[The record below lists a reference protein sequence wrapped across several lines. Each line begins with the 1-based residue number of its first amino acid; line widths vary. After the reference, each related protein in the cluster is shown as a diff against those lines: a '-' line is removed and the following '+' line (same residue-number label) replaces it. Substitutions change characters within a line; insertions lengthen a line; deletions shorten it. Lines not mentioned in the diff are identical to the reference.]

1 MRKSAKHDPEI
12 QRRLQSARE
21 YMDDCYRLPLQL
33 EHVAQQAFL
42 SPYHFL
48 RLFHGAFHCT
58 PHQYLTARRIAAA
71 KQLLKASELS
81 VTEVC
86 FEVGFQSLGSFSTL
100 FHKQVG
106 ESPSLYRAR
115 RTFRISVPALFPGA
129 PIPACFLVMFA
140 SRPARV

>member
-1 MRKSAKHDPEI
+1 MRKSTPPDPEI
-12 QRRLQSARE
+12 QRRLRLARE

-33 EHVAQQAFL
+33 EHVAQQAFF

-58 PHQYLTARRIAAA
+58 PHQYLTARRIEAA
-71 KQLLKASELS
+71 KQLLKASALS

-100 FHKQVG
+100 FHKQTG

-115 RTFRISVPALFPGA
+115 RTFQISIPALFPGT
-129 PIPACFLVMFA
+129 PVPACFLVMFGN
-140 SRPARV
+140 RPPRV